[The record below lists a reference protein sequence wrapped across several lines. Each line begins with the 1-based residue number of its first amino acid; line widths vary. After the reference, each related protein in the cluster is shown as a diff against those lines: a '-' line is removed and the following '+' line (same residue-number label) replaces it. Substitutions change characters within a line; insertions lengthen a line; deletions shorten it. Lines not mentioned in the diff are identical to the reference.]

1 MTITP
6 RDEFLT
12 DVLIT
17 AVEGGIGHW
26 ADDITDYCYDD
37 DAGRRGATISCYDD
51 ASIEGF
57 RLTLGLIENGIKL
70 IADPALQIASDYRRE
85 IAQASTDNDAGDIDA
100 GLADCIVQAAVFG
113 SIAYC

>member
-1 MTITP
+1 MTTTP

-17 AVEGGIGHW
+17 AVEGGIGYW

-37 DAGRRGATISCYDD
+37 DDASRRGATLVCHDEDVY
-51 ASIEGF
+51 GF
-57 RLTLGLIENGIKL
+57 RLTLGLIEDGIKL

-113 SIAYC
+113 SIVYC